1 MAARRA
7 LLLILII
14 HTKLPE
20 ERLHVPHIFPE
31 IIQRLVH
38 SLFGHLPYFANDV
51 CVAFVIRKPPVVDIG
66 ELPDG
71 GEGGAESRGD
81 DVPRKK
87 NPS

>member
-1 MAARRA
+1 VAARRA

-20 ERLHVPHIFPE
+20 KRLHVSHILPE

-38 SLFGHLPYFANDV
+38 SLFGHLPDLANDV
-51 CVAFVIRKPPVVDIG
+51 CVAFIIRKPPVVDIG

-71 GEGGAESRGD
+71 GKGSAETRGD

-87 NPS
+87 TAS